1 MKLVILYLLLHL
13 LHIYQVTSAEYCNF
27 FNGSWVFDSSYP
39 HYNSTTCPFIEH
51 VFNCQRNGRPDEMYL
66 KYRWQPQEC
75 QLQRFCGLDF
85 LLRFKGKS
93 IMFVG
98 DSLSRNQYQSLL
110 CLLYTSMP
118 GIKYKEMRSG
128 DISVVHFLD
137 YEVQVK
143 LDRNLFL
150 VDVARDKDKIGRV
163 LVLDSVA
170 GKARHWL
177 VNDVLVFNTF
187 AWWGRRGSMQPWDFI
202 KLGDKIMKDMDRLA
216 ALETGLTTWARWVD
230 AAVNPNKTRVFFQT
244 TSPAH
249 YNGSEWDEPHTRNC
263 GRETK
268 PVLGSIYH
276 GNLPWGLGIQKKILS
291 KIKNPAFK
299 LFDIT
304 HLSQFRKDA
313 HPSAYGEFGRT
324 GMDCLH
330 WCVAGVTDTW
340 NEILYN
346 IFL

>member
-1 MKLVILYLLLHL
+1 MKVVILYLLLHL
-13 LHIYQVTSAEYCNF
+13 LHICQVTSAENCNF

-66 KYRWQPQEC
+66 KYRWQPQDC
-75 QLQRFCGLDF
+75 QLQRFCGYDF
-85 LLRFKGKS
+85 LRRFKGKS

-249 YNGSEWDEPHTRNC
+249 Y
-263 GRETK
+263 K
-268 PVLGSIYH
+268 
-276 GNLPWGLGIQKKILS
+276 
-291 KIKNPAFK
+291 
-299 LFDIT
+299 
-304 HLSQFRKDA
+304 
-313 HPSAYGEFGRT
+313 
-324 GMDCLH
+324 
-330 WCVAGVTDTW
+330 
-340 NEILYN
+340 
-346 IFL
+346 